1 MPEISGLDRALA
13 LRQLGGRAE
22 LFVRVLRQF
31 VSQYRPRLAEL
42 ERLMVEGE
50 RTAAR
55 RAAHSLKGAAG
66 SVGAVE
72 LTQLLAAFESAVAN
86 DGDAADIGAAGRAAA
101 ASLGA
106 LIEAIATALPSAPS

>member
-1 MPEISGLDRALA
+1 M
-13 LRQLGGRAE
+13 GGRAE
-22 LFVRVLRQF
+22 LFERVLRRF
-31 VSQYRPRLAEL
+31 VSQYQPRLAEL

-72 LTQLLAAFESAVAN
+72 LTQLLEAFESAVAN
-86 DGDAADIGAAGRAAA
+86 DREAAEISAAGRAAA

-106 LIEAIATALPSAPS
+106 LIGAIAGALPPAPS